1 MRRKNV
7 LIIAVILILV
17 CITSA
22 AAAFLYINVTSD
34 PHIGNSILVML
45 VDDGG
50 EHEPSIGAAD
60 FEFVVQLNNNSD
72 VTNLTPI
79 NPHGLYLPNATPAIE
94 MHNVGINQL
103 YLHDTLYDTDLATGA
118 KHAQEIVED
127 DKGLKTDSVV
137 IIKPQ
142 AVDAILTSIGGVTIN
157 GTLVTNNSI
166 SFLRQEQSVDNISRA
181 DAVESMGYAIKDAAK
196 NSSKRSAMIQAI
208 TLQYA
213 EGNIIVIPNNL
224 FYKIITT
231 TSMNKLFR

>member
-127 DKGLKTDSVV
+127 DKGLKT
-137 IIKPQ
+137 
-142 AVDAILTSIGGVTIN
+142 SIGGVTIN